1 MSRLQVVFLADEAT
15 VFAAEPDV
23 CGRWTDLCSGQMKT
37 FQLKPFSATRLTTP
51 HIWLDDI
58 LFFAINETKHVFH
71 IGEKISVIIPT
82 ILPRTRQTIHVL
94 HSFSQVVASKLQLA
108 EPQSS
113 VLQQALLLGLRTRV
127 LGWTGTKKHG
137 EICDF
142 HREKPIKGGFL
153 FACNLMDSTASG
165 DLLSEGTNH
174 NLDKTQ
180 TGDLYKQGK
189 QSTKATRKKRGATRR
204 EDCTEIWAVPKH
216 RKIGPWPIAMAD
228 CRSAGPWIPRV
239 KQGETELWHASKFLD
254 CPNWIYHHLPHQTCR
269 KIGYLIFGDKSI
281 SIMSW

>member
-1 MSRLQVVFLADEAT
+1 M
-15 VFAAEPDV
+15 
-23 CGRWTDLCSGQMKT
+23 
-37 FQLKPFSATRLTTP
+37 
-51 HIWLDDI
+51 
-58 LFFAINETKHVFH
+58 
-71 IGEKISVIIPT
+71 
-82 ILPRTRQTIHVL
+82 PRTRQTIHVL

-269 KIGYLIFGDKSI
+269 RSGISFLGTKAYPLWVGDVHWISLAFHPLSI
-281 SIMSW
+281 CAHSITGPSLSFQGPNCQKPLRHARRRNTRLEI